1 MQSRIR
7 EDTHTVLCVY
17 LFAFL
22 SVFSVHTV
30 FFPKKWLFTTLFL
43 NISALTDWNS
53 CFCVV
58 YWESGLRPGM
68 LRGTLSA
75 CGLSGVYNSDVGP
88 KLRGLSNFTERV
100 HQKVPYLQIL
110 QVNVVLVCRRDR
122 LMSQPP
128 FEKDVKIT
136 IDHNFKRKNKN
147 FNMMLRW

>member
-1 MQSRIR
+1 
-7 EDTHTVLCVY
+7 
-17 LFAFL
+17 
-22 SVFSVHTV
+22 
-30 FFPKKWLFTTLFL
+30 
-43 NISALTDWNS
+43 
-53 CFCVV
+53 
-58 YWESGLRPGM
+58 M